1 VQPGRAA
8 ASISF
13 VLTIAGW
20 RRGVLAAIVA
30 AALPVGLVGCS
41 SGGKGG
47 ATTPANLPAAA
58 GLLKASSQAMQDV
71 KSAKFQLSG
80 KGSIA
85 GVEVDSAS
93 GTVTS
98 DGKAQGTVKILQNG
112 SLAELDLIV
121 IGSDIY
127 LKGPTGTYQKIP
139 AALAGGVF
147 DPSLILSPDRG
158 LAKLEQF
165 ATNAKTVGEETVNG
179 VDAYKVTADLDGT
192 LVSHLMPMAAQNTVP
207 GTLWIAKDGDQLV
220 QITVTTQQAGG
231 KTADLTLGLSDF
243 GVQTNITPPA

>member
-1 VQPGRAA
+1 
-8 ASISF
+8 
-13 VLTIAGW
+13 
-20 RRGVLAAIVA
+20 VLAAIVA
-30 AALPVGLVGCS
+30 AALAFGFVGCS
-41 SGGKGG
+41 SSGGDDN

-58 GLLKASSQAMQDV
+58 GLLKDSAAAMQKV
-71 KSAKFQLSG
+71 KSAKFALSG
-80 KGSIA
+80 KGSIQ
-85 GVEVDSAS
+85 GIEVDSAE

-98 DGKAQGTVKILQNG
+98 DGKAQGAVKIVQQG
-112 SLAELDLIV
+112 SLVELDLIV

-127 LKGPTGTYQKIP
+127 LKGPTGHYQKLP
-139 AALAGGVF
+139 AALTGGVF
-147 DPSLILSPDRG
+147 DPSLILNPDRG

-165 ATNAKTVGEETVNG
+165 ATNPKTVGEETVNG

-220 QITVTTQQAGG
+220 QIAATTPQPGG
-231 KTADLTLGLSDF
+231 KTAQLMLALSDF